1 MWSARW
7 SFSSSSRG
15 RRVSRARALLA
26 IAVAALGLAAETW
39 GQPADSLA
47 GARVFRDNCAVC
59 HGANGDGQGMAAH
72 HFKSPPRD
80 LTKGRFKFRSTASGQ
95 VATDADL
102 TRTIVKGIPST
113 GMVPQDHLSEAEV
126 RAVIAFI
133 KSLSP
138 RFAGPPPRV
147 LPIPAAPPS
156 TPDAIGRGARVYV
169 KGECAECHGKEARG
183 DGPSAKDLSIK
194 PSDLARR
201 PLKSG
206 ATPLDLVRTL
216 LTGLDGTPMPS
227 YHQVL
232 EDDELWDLA
241 YWLDAR
247 AGPPETTDDE
257 RAGWHVIRMHQ
268 RR

>member
-15 RRVSRARALLA
+15 RRVRRACALLA
-26 IAVAALGLAAETW
+26 AVVGLGLSAETW
-39 GQPADSLA
+39 GQPADPQA

-59 HGANGDGQGMAAH
+59 HGATGDGLGMAAH

-95 VATDADL
+95 VPTDADL

-113 GMVPQDHLSEAEV
+113 GMVPQDHLSEGDV

-138 RFAGPPPRV
+138 QFAGPPPRV
-147 LPIPAAPPS
+147 LAIPPAPLA
-156 TPDAIGRGARVYV
+156 TPDAVTRGARVYV

-206 ATPLDLVRTL
+206 ETTLDLVRTL

-232 EDDELWDLA
+232 EDDEIWDLA
-241 YWLDAR
+241 YWLHAR
-247 AGPPETTDDE
+247 GGPPETTDDE
-257 RAGWHVIRMHQ
+257 RAGWHVVRHHQ